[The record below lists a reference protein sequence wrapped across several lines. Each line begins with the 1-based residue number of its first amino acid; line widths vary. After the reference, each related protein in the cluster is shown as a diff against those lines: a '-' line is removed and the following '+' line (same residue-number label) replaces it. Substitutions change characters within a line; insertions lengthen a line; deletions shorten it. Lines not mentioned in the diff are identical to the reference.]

1 MDTESW
7 THGNTS
13 AQYGA
18 KNWKQLFNPR
28 QLLCHGTSMEIFR
41 EMVEEEESKG
51 DLSEVKKAAFVY
63 LSFSLD
69 KLRDYNARMTRW
81 HSNREVMAGTFDRHD
96 FAFKWSYAEM
106 APLIVGLGYDWAIKQ
121 TGKCIKELIELTRP
135 DINIKQAQKKGKQL
149 ELISTDSISVP
160 NAKTT
165 ITNESGDNLYDIED
179 QSIDAV
185 IFDPPYYDN
194 VMYAELSD
202 FFYVWLKRSAGHLY
216 PEFFTRQ
223 LTDKENEAVANPAKF
238 QGQKGA
244 KNLAYLDYRERMAS
258 IFNECRRVLKP
269 DGILTLMFTHK
280 AQGAWDALASGLL
293 DAGFVI
299 TASWPINTEAE
310 GSLHIK
316 EKAAAKSTIFLV
328 CRPRQAKS
336 AETLYWEELEPAIA
350 KTVRQRVGEFQAY
363 GIKGVD
369 LYLSCF
375 GPALQVLSEHW
386 PLARSTPKPR
396 PQTKGKAKQAELF
409 ADFDPYAVNPEDA
422 LEAARSEVKR
432 WRLEALLGTQRK
444 TNLDPLTEWFV
455 LAWDAFEAPQF
466 PYDEALRLARV
477 VGVDL
482 DKDIVKKIAEKKGS
496 NLILWDSHQRA
507 LKNSLGSPDGSQS
520 MLDALHHAAN
530 RARSNGLE
538 AARKLIESNKLVDE
552 PDFQNALAAVLEV
565 LPVSS
570 TFTGLE
576 DEKGEVAEAA
586 QDFDVLENI
595 RRLLFSE
602 KVPQP
607 KQLELWLDL

>member
-1 MDTESW
+1 
-7 THGNTS
+7 
-13 AQYGA
+13 
-18 KNWKQLFNPR
+18 
-28 QLLCHGTSMEIFR
+28 
-41 EMVEEEESKG
+41 
-51 DLSEVKKAAFVY
+51 
-63 LSFSLD
+63 
-69 KLRDYNARMTRW
+69 MTRW
-81 HSNREVMAGTFDRHD
+81 HSKREVMVGTFDRHD

-106 APLIVGLGYDWAIKQ
+106 APLIVGMGYDWALKQ
-121 TGKCIKELIELTRP
+121 TGKCLKELLALTRP
-135 DINIKQAQKKGKQL
+135 DIDLKQSQKKGKQQ
-149 ELISTDSISVP
+149 EIFPIASVNPPKATIS
-160 NAKTT
+160 
-165 ITNESGDNLYDIED
+165 ITNESGDNLYHLDD

-185 IFDPPYYDN
+185 VFDPPYYDN

-202 FFYVWLKRSAGHLY
+202 FFYVWLKRTAGYIY
-216 PEFFTRQ
+216 PELFTRQ
-223 LTDKENEAVANPAKF
+223 LTDKENEAVANSAKF
-238 QGQKGA
+238 KGEKGA
-244 KNLAYLDYRERMAS
+244 KKLAYSDYRERMAS
-258 IFNECRRVLKP
+258 IFKECRRVLKS

-316 EKAAAKSTIFLV
+316 DKAAAKSTIFLV
-328 CRPRQAKS
+328 CRLRQAKS
-336 AETLYWEELEPAIA
+336 EEILYWEDLEPEIT
-350 KTVRQRVGEFQAY
+350 KIVRQRVSEFQGY

-375 GPALQVLSEHW
+375 GPALQLLSEHW
-386 PLARSTPKPR
+386 PLARSTPRARPKPKGR
-396 PQTKGKAKQAELF
+396 TKQVELF
-409 ADFDPYAVNPEDA
+409 DDFDPYAVNPEDA

-432 WRLEALLGTQRK
+432 WRMESLLGSTRK

-477 VGVDL
+477 VGLDL
-482 DKDIVKKIAEKKGS
+482 DTDVVKKIAEKKGS
-496 NLILWDSHQRA
+496 DLILWDSNKRS
-507 LKNSLGSPDGSQS
+507 LKNSLGSPDGSNS

-538 AARKLIESNKLVDE
+538 AARQLIENNKLVDD
-552 PDFQNALAAVLEV
+552 PDFQNALAAILEV

-570 TFTGLE
+570 TFTGFE
-576 DEKGEVAEAA
+576 AEKGDVAEAA

-602 KVPQP
+602 KVPQA
-607 KQLELWLDL
+607 KQLELWLKL

>member
-1 MDTESW
+1 MARGYRAPVPSDNNFAETE
-7 THGNTS
+7 
-13 AQYGA
+13 
-18 KNWKQLFNPR
+18 KKL
-28 QLLCHGTSMEIFR
+28 
-41 EMVEEEESKG
+41 EEKLIDWEVLDLIPNESI
-51 DLSEVKKAAFVY
+51 S
-63 LSFSLD
+63 
-69 KLRDYNARMTRW
+69 
-81 HSNREVMAGTFDRHD
+81 
-96 FAFKWSYAEM
+96 
-106 APLIVGLGYDWAIKQ
+106 
-121 TGKCIKELIELTRP
+121 
-135 DINIKQAQKKGKQL
+135 
-149 ELISTDSISVP
+149 ISTP
-160 NAKTT
+160 NAEIT
-165 ITNESGDNLYDIED
+165 ITNESGDNLYYLDD
-179 QSIDAV
+179 KSIDAV
-185 IFDPPYYDN
+185 VFDPPYYDN

-202 FFYVWLKRSAGHLY
+202 FFYVWLKRTAGYLY
-216 PEFFTRQ
+216 PELFTRQ

-238 QGQKGA
+238 KGQKGA
-244 KNLAYLDYRERMAS
+244 KQLAYLDYRERMAS
-258 IFNECRRVLKP
+258 IFKECRRVLKP

-280 AQGAWDALASGLL
+280 AQGAWDALSGLL

-299 TASWPINTEAE
+299 TASWPVNTEAE

-316 EKAAAKSTIFLV
+316 DKAAAKSTIFLV

-336 AETLYWEELEPAIA
+336 DETLYWEDLEPEIT
-350 KTVRQRVGEFQAY
+350 KIVRQRVGEFQGY

-386 PLARSTPKPR
+386 PLARSTPKLL
-396 PQTKGKAKQAELF
+396 PQAKGRTKQTELF
-409 ADFDPYAVNPEDA
+409 DDFDPYAVNPEDA
-422 LEAARSEVKR
+422 LDAARSEVKR
-432 WRLEALLGTQRK
+432 WRMEALLGTKRK

-455 LAWDAFEAPQF
+455 LAWDAFEAPHPQF

-482 DKDIVKKIAEKKGS
+482 DNDIVKKIAEKKGS
-496 NLILWDSHQRA
+496 NLILWDSHKRA
-507 LKNSLGSPDGSQS
+507 LKNTLGSPDGSYS
-520 MLDALHHAAN
+520 MLDALHHAAH
-530 RARSNGLE
+530 RARNNGLE
-538 AARKLIESNKLVDE
+538 AAKKLIESNKLIDS

-607 KQLELWLDL
+607 KQLELWLNLS